1 MSFFNKKNIISGY
14 KYLSVYNSQNFKDQI
29 SLYNTDSHFSLLKN
43 TNLSSVGFYKDW
55 VSMSLH
61 RGTES
66 WGAGENIQ
74 LGINQ
79 NSDPYNYISLASNYG
94 NLRVRYIHG
103 FLERSDEN
111 INRYLTAKGIEWT
124 NKKSLVIGFSESI
137 IYSGYNRSF
146 EIGYLN
152 PLSFHLETEL
162 NNRLNITGNNNSNAI
177 WQFHLD
183 LFIIKK
189 LRFSLN
195 YLIDEFVL
203 DRDIE
208 IGKEHGS
215 ALSMRIS
222 TVLIKNE
229 KLSQNIYLKIIKV
242 GTPTFRHS
250 NAQNNFVLNMSPL
263 GWSEGS
269 DIDYISV
276 GSNIL
281 NFKNFMFGI
290 EIGGKEIGSESILKR
305 PYDPYKDY
313 KKGSFPS
320 GNTEKINFLKS
331 YFECSINSLT
341 SIYMNVNI
349 ENKLDQEIQIGFIRI
364 IFNKKDLD

>member
-1 MSFFNKKNIISGY
+1 
-14 KYLSVYNSQNFKDQI
+14 
-29 SLYNTDSHFSLLKN
+29 
-43 TNLSSVGFYKDW
+43 
-55 VSMSLH
+55 
-61 RGTES
+61 
-66 WGAGENIQ
+66 
-74 LGINQ
+74 
-79 NSDPYNYISLASNYG
+79 
-94 NLRVRYIHG
+94 
-103 FLERSDEN
+103 
-111 INRYLTAKGIEWT
+111 
-124 NKKSLVIGFSESI
+124 
-137 IYSGYNRSF
+137 
-146 EIGYLN
+146 
-152 PLSFHLETEL
+152 
-162 NNRLNITGNNNSNAI
+162 
-177 WQFHLD
+177 
-183 LFIIKK
+183 
-189 LRFSLN
+189 
-195 YLIDEFVL
+195 
-203 DRDIE
+203 
-208 IGKEHGS
+208 
-215 ALSMRIS
+215 MRIS

-242 GTPTFRHS
+242 GTPTFRHA
-250 NAQNNFVLNMSPL
+250 NGQNNFVLNMSPL

-290 EIGGKEIGSESILKR
+290 EIGEKKIGSESILKR

>member
-1 MSFFNKKNIISGY
+1 M
-14 KYLSVYNSQNFKDQI
+14 
-29 SLYNTDSHFSLLKN
+29 
-43 TNLSSVGFYKDW
+43 NLR
-55 VSMSLH
+55 

-66 WGAGENIQ
+66 WGSGENIQ
-74 LGINQ
+74 LGINE
-79 NSDPYNYISLASNYG
+79 NSDPYNYISLASDYG
-94 NLRVRYIHG
+94 NLSVRYIHG
-103 FLERSDEN
+103 FLERSDKN
-111 INRYLTAKGIEWT
+111 INRYITAKGIEWS

-137 IYSGYNRSF
+137 IYSGYNRSI

-152 PLSFHLETEL
+152 PLSFHLEAEL
-162 NNRLNITGNNNSNAI
+162 NNRLNIIGNNNSNAI

-183 LFIIKK
+183 LFLIKK
-189 LRFSLN
+189 IRFSFN

-203 DRDIE
+203 DRNIE

-222 TVLIKNE
+222 TILIKKE
-229 KLSQNIYLKIIKV
+229 KLSQNIYIKIIKV

-269 DIDYISV
+269 DIDYISI

-281 NFKNFMFGI
+281 DFKNFVCGI
-290 EIGGKEIGSESILKR
+290 EIGTKEVGSENILKR

-320 GNTEKINFLKS
+320 GDTQKINFLKS
-331 YFECSINSLT
+331 YIECSINAKT
-341 SIYMNVNI
+341 SIYLNVNI
-349 ENKLDQEIQIGFIRI
+349 ENKINQLIQIGFSRT
-364 IFNKKDLD
+364 IFNKNYL